1 MTHPIIKEMLQS
13 YSCQD
18 DQGCVNALREIMQS
32 VALLALSR
40 SDFFNHA
47 AFYGGTALRLL
58 YGLRRG
64 SEDMDFSLLA
74 PNSDFDLSKYA
85 AGLEAEFAS
94 YGLTAVFSQ
103 KMKIGRTNIQ
113 SGFLKSNTQAQ
124 MLSIGVDAALARR
137 IHSRSEVKI
146 KIEVDV
152 QPPPE
157 FDTEIKYL
165 HQPIPFVVRSYVLP
179 DLLAGKLHV
188 VLFRTWK
195 SRVKGRD
202 WYDLA
207 WYAGRHPEYHLSQLE
222 RRARQSGDYDQPEP
236 LTAEKVHGMLLER
249 LAQVDMEELKEDVR
263 PFLAD
268 TRELDVWNREFFT
281 ECFQRLLPREDCKG

>member
-1 MTHPIIKEMLQS
+1 MTHPIIQEMLQS

-18 DQGCVNALREIMQS
+18 DQECVNALREIMQS

-58 YGLRRG
+58 YGLHRG

-85 AGLEAEFAS
+85 PGLEAEFAS

-103 KMKIGRTNIQ
+103 KLKIGRANIQ
-113 SGFLKSNTQAQ
+113 SGFLKSNTRAQ
-124 MLSIGVDAALARR
+124 MLSIGVDVALARR
-137 IHSRSEVKI
+137 VHSHGEMKI

-152 QPPPE
+152 QPPPG

-165 HQPIPFVVRSYVLP
+165 HQPVSFPVRSYVLP
-179 DLLAGKLHV
+179 DLLAGKLHA
-188 VLFRTWK
+188 VLFRSWK

-207 WYAGRHPEYHLSQLE
+207 WYAGRHPEYRLSHLE
-222 RRARQSGDYDQPEP
+222 RRARQSGDYDQAEP
-236 LTAEKVHGMLLER
+236 LTAEKVHEMLVNR
-249 LAQVDMEELKEDVR
+249 LAQVDMQDLKTDVR
-263 PFLAD
+263 PFVAD
-268 TRELDVWNREFFT
+268 TRELEVWNREFFM
-281 ECFQRLLPREDCKG
+281 ECFQRLLPIEGRMG